1 MTSPLQGEDRR
12 FNSAP
17 AHHSHRR
24 RKALGQHF
32 LIDENIADRIVAVA
46 EIRPGERIL
55 EIGPGRGV
63 LTERLAPL
71 GRLTAIEKDHWLAVV
86 LQQRFAAPAS
96 AAAPAG
102 EVPAT
107 PTGDAAA
114 ATDGG
119 GATGDDRVAL
129 PRAEIIHGDA
139 LEVALPPVDVVV
151 ANLPYAI
158 SSPLLFRLFTAE
170 WKRAVLMFQEEFA
183 VRLTAPPGSRDY
195 GRLSVMAQHRVAC
208 RRLFRVTR
216 NAFLPPPRVH
226 SLMVRLDRREPNY
239 TVDDFALF
247 ERMVATLF
255 SHRRKTVRN
264 GLRQGFPELEP
275 DGLPHLTARAEA
287 LTPAELAALAN
298 AVGARLTARSAARPV

>member
-1 MTSPLQGEDRR
+1 
-12 FNSAP
+12 
-17 AHHSHRR
+17 
-24 RKALGQHF
+24 
-32 LIDENIADRIVAVA
+32 
-46 EIRPGERIL
+46 
-55 EIGPGRGV
+55 
-63 LTERLAPL
+63 L
-71 GRLTAIEKDHWLAVV
+71 GRLTAIEKDRWLAVV

-96 AAAPAG
+96 TAAPAG

-119 GATGDDRVAL
+119 GATGDETTSVRDVR

-195 GRLSVMAQHRVAC
+195 GRLSVMAQHRATC

-247 ERMVATLF
+247 ERMVTALF

-264 GLRQGFPELEP
+264 GLRQGFPELES
-275 DGLPHLTARAEA
+275 DGLPHLKARAEA

-298 AVGARLTARSAARPV
+298 AVGARLTARTAARPA